1 MAIGSYN
8 LAVLIF
14 EMNYSA
20 LPGSVDYLV
29 IANSYY
35 SSSLPFTSLYFP
47 EVAFFALYRWRIS
60 PGSLPRFPFS
70 EKTSSANS
78 FKDDAVNHH
87 SIPHIVCSLST
98 G

>member
-47 EVAFFALYRWRIS
+47 RSCLFALIAGASRR
-60 PGSLPRFPFS
+60 GLFL
-70 EKTSSANS
+70 
-78 FKDDAVNHH
+78 V
-87 SIPHIVCSLST
+87 SLSQKKRT
-98 G
+98 LPTVSRMTLLTTTRFLT